1 MYADLDALD
10 NFLDRKDE
18 LSVIITEEKEVQE
31 GSLSVVVP
39 MDDMTQILTQLWKSR
54 QTEPKVGE
62 LYEKYKKLVP
72 PFEE

>member
-18 LSVIITEEKEVQE
+18 DEVQQ

-39 MDDMTQILTQLWKSR
+39 MEDMEFILTQMWKSR
-54 QTEPKVGE
+54 QTEPKMGE
-62 LYEKYKKLVP
+62 LYKKYKPLTP